1 MAGLWANEVASSGCQ
16 GAASGTECRFQ
27 LPTYG
32 NGRVMMI
39 YSIEHG
45 FGVGLFRQATRELFV
60 TPKFVVTVCETVRVY
75 LML

>member
-1 MAGLWANEVASSGCQ
+1 MEGLRANELASGGCQ
-16 GAASGTECRFQ
+16 DAANGTECRFQ
-27 LPTYG
+27 LPTCG
-32 NGRVMMI
+32 NGRAMMI

-45 FGVGLFRQATRELFV
+45 FGVGLFRQAARELFV